1 MLKWSDRRGLFM
13 FQQVENK
20 KYYMQ
25 IVDQIREQ
33 IESGRLKTGER
44 LPPERELCQK
54 FGTSRAS
61 MREAFSVLETLGMIE
76 SRSGQGNFI
85 RADASQVPIDG
96 EFFKSLLKDHDP
108 FEIYETRLE
117 IEPSMAAYAAE
128 RVTEEEK
135 QELIKQKD
143 LLNEIGDKLETDRSF
158 FEIYMEEDRRFHLL
172 VGRAA
177 HNKVLFIVFAA
188 VNLMMKED
196 HWKKVKS
203 KGVLKNGNLQVYKSE
218 HSQICDA
225 ICGGRAEEA
234 RLYMRKHILD
244 IRKIYSTEA
253 RRHYET

>member
-1 MLKWSDRRGLFM
+1 M

-25 IVDQIREQ
+25 IVDQIRLL
-33 IESGRLKTGER
+33 IEKGTLKVGDR

-61 MREAFSVLETLGMIE
+61 MREAFSVLETLGIIE

-85 RADASQVPIDG
+85 RTDISQVPIDS
-96 EFFKSLLKDHDP
+96 EFVKSLLMDHDP

-117 IEPSMAAYAAE
+117 VEPSMAAFAAQ
-128 RVTEEEK
+128 RATEEEK
-135 QELIKQKD
+135 SALCSQLEQ
-143 LLNEIGDKLETDRSF
+143 LNGIGERLESDNVF
-158 FEIYMEEDRRFHLL
+158 FEDYMEADRRFHLL

-177 HNKVLFIVFAA
+177 HNQVLFIVFSA

-203 KGVLKNGNLQVYKSE
+203 KGVLKPGNLQIYRTE

-225 ICGGRAEEA
+225 ICKGRAEEA
-234 RLYMRKHILD
+234 KLYMRKHILD
-244 IRKIYSTEA
+244 IREDLFSN
-253 RRHYET
+253 

>member
-1 MLKWSDRRGLFM
+1 
-13 FQQVENK
+13 
-20 KYYMQ
+20 MQ
-25 IVDQIREQ
+25 IVDQIRKL
-33 IESGRLKTGER
+33 IESGELKAGDRL
-44 LPPERELCQK
+44 LPERELCLQ

-85 RADASQVPIDG
+85 KTDSNEISIDG
-96 EFFKSLLKDHDP
+96 EFMKALLMDHEP

-128 RVTEEEK
+128 RATDGEREELRHQVEV
-135 QELIKQKD
+135 
-143 LLNEIGDKLETDRSF
+143 LNEIGDRLEKDLTF
-158 FEIYMEEDRRFHLL
+158 FEDYMEEDRKFHLI

-177 HNKVLFIVFAA
+177 HNKVLFIVFSA

-203 KGVLKNGNLQVYKSE
+203 KGVLKEGNLQVYKTE
-218 HSQICDA
+218 HTQICEA
-225 ICGGRAEEA
+225 ICTRRPEEA

-244 IRKIYSTEA
+244 IRKDLFNED
-253 RRHYET
+253 